1 MPNLPD
7 PQCNDD
13 YDDFDHH
20 DDYDHQDVPNSQNI
34 IFTSK
39 NMRIYLLSLAIP
51 NLQIRNAMIMMIM
64 LMMMIMI
71 INDIHKR
78 TIIVIICD
86 ITIL

>member
-20 DDYDHQDVPNSQNI
+20 DDFDDYDDFDHQDVPNSQII
-34 IFTSK
+34 IFKSK
-39 NMRIYLLSLAIP
+39 KMCIYLLSLAIP
-51 NLQIRNAMIMMIM
+51 NLQIRNAMIMMIR
-64 LMMMIMI
+64 
-71 INDIHKR
+71 NNKR